1 MSYEPVMSMHFPSH
15 FFFMLLQNS
24 LFQFSQEEVNVNKDV
39 ISSLHSQV
47 AVLEKERDTLSEMQ
61 PNLQEGQLLTI
72 LREKDHQIVKLE
84 SQIRDKGKIIEMLK
98 CKISKAEKELS
109 TYAHIVEVKDRS
121 IVKLSND
128 LHEFDLNQKIEQQQQ
143 ATPLSV
149 GVTPSGQHQ
158 HFVFCEKVSVGCQT
172 ETGEKQKESL
182 QDMVSAFLMQN
193 KFLNKEVLEL
203 NQLRQQGKRSQT
215 CSP

>member
-1 MSYEPVMSMHFPSH
+1 M
-15 FFFMLLQNS
+15 
-24 LFQFSQEEVNVNKDV
+24 NVNKDV

-47 AVLEKERDTLSEMQ
+47 AELEKERDTLSDMQ

-98 CKISKAEKELS
+98 CRISKVEKELS

-128 LHEFDLNQKIEQQQQ
+128 LHEFDLNHKIEQQQL

-149 GVTPSGQHQ
+149 GVAGNGQQ
-158 HFVFCEKVSVGCQT
+158 QQFVFCEKVSVGCQT
-172 ETGEKQKESL
+172 EAGEKQKESL
-182 QDMVSAFLMQN
+182 QDMVAAFLMQN

-203 NQLRQQGKRSQT
+203 NQLRQQGKLSQIIFT
-215 CSP
+215 LNSFYSLKF

>member
-1 MSYEPVMSMHFPSH
+1 M
-15 FFFMLLQNS
+15 
-24 LFQFSQEEVNVNKDV
+24 NVNKDV

-47 AVLEKERDTLSEMQ
+47 AGLEKERDTLIDMQ

-84 SQIRDKGKIIEMLK
+84 SQIREKGKVIEMLK
-98 CKISKAEKELS
+98 CRISKAEKELS
-109 TYAHIVEVKDRS
+109 TYAHIVEVKDMS

-149 GVTPSGQHQ
+149 GVAGSGQQ
-158 HFVFCEKVSVGCQT
+158 QQFVFCEKVSVGSQT
-172 ETGEKQKESL
+172 ETQGEKQKESL
-182 QDMVSAFLMQN
+182 QDMVAAFLMQN

-203 NQLRQQGKRSQT
+203 NQLRQQGKLIIFTLDIVFNPSNFDVGIILKNLEN
-215 CSP
+215 CC

>member
-1 MSYEPVMSMHFPSH
+1 M
-15 FFFMLLQNS
+15 
-24 LFQFSQEEVNVNKDV
+24 NVNKDV
-39 ISSLHSQV
+39 ISSLQSQV
-47 AVLEKERDTLSEMQ
+47 AELEKERDTLTDMQ

-84 SQIRDKGKIIEMLK
+84 SQIREKGKVIEMLK
-98 CKISKAEKELS
+98 CRISKTEKELS
-109 TYAHIVEVKDRS
+109 TYAHIVEVKDMS

-149 GVTPSGQHQ
+149 GVAGAGQQ
-158 HFVFCEKVSVGCQT
+158 QQFVFCEKVSVGSQT

-182 QDMVSAFLMQN
+182 QDMVAAFLMQN

-203 NQLRQQGKRSQT
+203 NQLRQQGKITQIILRF
-215 CSP
+215 SPFEEFILFHFIDVEIIPEILENFC

>member
-1 MSYEPVMSMHFPSH
+1 M
-15 FFFMLLQNS
+15 
-24 LFQFSQEEVNVNKDV
+24 NVNKDV

-47 AVLEKERDTLSEMQ
+47 AELEKERDTLSDMQ

-98 CKISKAEKELS
+98 CRISKVEKELS

-128 LHEFDLNQKIEQQQQ
+128 LHEFDLNHKMEQQQL

-149 GVTPSGQHQ
+149 GVAGSGQQ
-158 HFVFCEKVSVGCQT
+158 QQFVFCEKVSVGCQT
-172 ETGEKQKESL
+172 EAGEKQKESL
-182 QDMVSAFLMQN
+182 QDMVAAFLMQN

-203 NQLRQQGKRSQT
+203 NQLRQQGKLSQIIFT
-215 CSP
+215 LNSFYSLKF

>member
-1 MSYEPVMSMHFPSH
+1 M
-15 FFFMLLQNS
+15 
-24 LFQFSQEEVNVNKDV
+24 NVNKDV
-39 ISSLHSQV
+39 ISSLHSQL
-47 AVLEKERDTLSEMQ
+47 AGLEKERDTLTDMQ

-84 SQIRDKGKIIEMLK
+84 SQIREKGKVIEMLK
-98 CKISKAEKELS
+98 CRISKAEKELS
-109 TYAHIVEVKDRS
+109 TYAHIVEVKDMS

-149 GVTPSGQHQ
+149 GVAGTGQQ
-158 HFVFCEKVSVGCQT
+158 QQFVFCEKVSVGSQT

-182 QDMVSAFLMQN
+182 QDMVAAFLMQN

-203 NQLRQQGKRSQT
+203 NQLRQQGKKSQIILT
-215 CSP
+215 LRVLFH

>member
-1 MSYEPVMSMHFPSH
+1 MHFPSH
-15 FFFMLLQNS
+15 SFFLLLQNS

-203 NQLRQQGKRSQT
+203 NQLRQQGKRSQI

>member
-1 MSYEPVMSMHFPSH
+1 M
-15 FFFMLLQNS
+15 
-24 LFQFSQEEVNVNKDV
+24 DT
-39 ISSLHSQV
+39 
-47 AVLEKERDTLSEMQ
+47 LEKERDTLSDMQ

-72 LREKDHQIVKLE
+72 LREKDQQIVKLE
-84 SQIRDKGKIIEMLK
+84 SQIREKGRIIEMLK
-98 CKISKAEKELS
+98 SRMSKLEKELS

-128 LHEFDLNQKIEQQQQ
+128 LHEFDLNHKIEQQQA

-149 GVTPSGQHQ
+149 GGSGSGQH

-172 ETGEKQKESL
+172 ESEKQKESL

-203 NQLRQQGKRSQT
+203 NQLRQQGKL
-215 CSP
+215 SPDYFQSIVHSIFIL